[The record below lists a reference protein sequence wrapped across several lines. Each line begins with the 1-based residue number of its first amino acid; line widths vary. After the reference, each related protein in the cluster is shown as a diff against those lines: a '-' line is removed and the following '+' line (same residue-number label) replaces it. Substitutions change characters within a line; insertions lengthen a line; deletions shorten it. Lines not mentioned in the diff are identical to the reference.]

1 MKKTLITLAF
11 GIIFFIS
18 NAQTKEDIQSKAEEF
33 AEKSGTLIQKEYI
46 DIGSLKKCTIQLVHF
61 TDLNSNSHLSAI
73 KFEYEI
79 STGSITD
86 SKPSYIDIDEIDNLM
101 KSIKIMQEK
110 VNSYK
115 PKNYTE
121 LYFHCRSGF
130 ESGCITEND
139 NWKIYLILKKL
150 DGERY
155 VWITIADL
163 ALLYTYL
170 EQAKDK
176 L

>member
-1 MKKTLITLAF
+1 MKKTLFTLAF
-11 GIIFFIS
+11 GLLFFIS
-18 NAQTKEDIQSKAEEF
+18 NAQSIEDAQSKAEEF
-33 AEKSGTLIQKEYI
+33 AGKSGTLIQKEYI

-61 TDLNSNSHLSAI
+61 NDLFSNTQHSAI

-86 SKPSYIDIDEIDNLM
+86 SKPSYVDIDEIDNFM

-110 VNSYK
+110 VISNKS
-115 PKNYTE
+115 KNYTE
-121 LYFHCRSGF
+121 YYFHCRSGF
-130 ESGCITEND
+130 ESGCTNED
-139 NWKIYLILKKL
+139 GNWKIYLILKKL

-170 EQAKDK
+170 EQVKAK